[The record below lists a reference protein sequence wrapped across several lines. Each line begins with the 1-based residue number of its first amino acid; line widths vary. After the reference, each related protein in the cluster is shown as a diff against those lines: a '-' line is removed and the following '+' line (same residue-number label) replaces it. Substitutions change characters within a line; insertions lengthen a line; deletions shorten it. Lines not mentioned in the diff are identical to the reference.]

1 MPVKNRNPFLAA
13 VLSILLPGLGQL
25 YGGRLRRSVAI
36 IGLALILTVGGKAI
50 VAVAAQVQSN
60 AGLYACVALLITAFC
75 LWVFALVDAIVVARR
90 TGRVALAAYNRWYVY
105 AGVFAA
111 SVVLAS
117 LPDFLPMPSLRSY
130 SVPAGSMQPTL
141 RVGDSFTAA
150 THAFD
155 GRPPSRGD
163 LVVFKRPGGKE
174 DYVKRIVAL
183 PGDRVQMRDGVL
195 YLNDALVL
203 RERLGDYRSAANEMA
218 LIEYRET
225 LPGGRIYQIVE
236 IGDNEKLD
244 NTEPVVVPAGS
255 VFVLGDNRDRSADSR
270 VFGPVPF
277 DLLRDKPFLIYWS
290 RDPSRIGMTVE

>member
-1 MPVKNRNPFLAA
+1 LLVKNRNPFLAA

-36 IGLALILTVGGKAI
+36 IVLALFLNVGGQAI
-50 VAVAAQVQSN
+50 VATQAQSN
-60 AGLYACVALLITAFC
+60 AGLYASVILLTTAFC
-75 LWVFALVDAIVVARR
+75 LWVFAIVDAVVVARR
-90 TGRVALAAYNRWYVY
+90 TDRVALAAYNRWYVY

-111 SVVLAS
+111 SVGIVS
-117 LPDFLPMPSLRSY
+117 LPDFLPIPSLRSY
-130 SVPAGSMQPTL
+130 SVPSGSMQPTL
-141 RVGDSFTAA
+141 LVGDLFEAA
-150 THAFD
+150 TQVFD

-195 YLNDALVL
+195 YLNDAPVL
-203 RERLGDYRSAANEMA
+203 RERLGDYRSVANEMA

-236 IGDNEKLD
+236 IADNEQLD

-255 VFVLGDNRDRSADSR
+255 VFVLGDNRDRSTDSR

-290 RDPSRIGMTVE
+290 RDPSRIGMAVE